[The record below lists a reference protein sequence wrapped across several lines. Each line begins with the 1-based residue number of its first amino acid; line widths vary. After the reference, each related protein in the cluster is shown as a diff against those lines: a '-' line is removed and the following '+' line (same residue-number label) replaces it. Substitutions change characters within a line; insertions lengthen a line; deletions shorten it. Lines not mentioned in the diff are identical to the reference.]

1 MAFAVIA
8 CEQQTHFWSSLLS
21 LFSEGE
27 KRRSEMRL
35 LFAGYCCEGRTQ
47 YVTDSPKGCI
57 QPVTPLDGTVEF
69 LTHLGDLFCNF
80 GIHLRGQTGMD
91 STLVDVQ
98 TCLQHVTK
106 F

>member
-1 MAFAVIA
+1 MAFAVREEHSMRLI
-8 CEQQTHFWSSLLS
+8 QLKGVSSL
-21 LFSEGE
+21 
-27 KRRSEMRL
+27 
-35 LFAGYCCEGRTQ
+35 
-47 YVTDSPKGCI
+47 D
-57 QPVTPLDGTVEF
+57 PLDRTVEF

-98 TCLQHVTK
+98 TCLQGVTK